1 MSLRWKMLAAV
12 AAALSLQAQ
21 NGPYYIAFL
30 RPYAQRKAM
39 SNSQSRKLQSEHL
52 ANIRQMAD
60 DGDLVA
66 SGPCDDTPTT
76 ISGLFILKVDSIHE
90 AREIAV
96 HDPMV
101 QKRRST
107 VDVYAWH
114 GPPGIGEEYNKLHQ
128 ANPDAPDNTQPYP
141 LGMFYKGSAWANNDP
156 VLAAHQRFIEQ
167 LHKDGRLG
175 AAGDIDTPDDL
186 FGLVIF
192 KPMSMEDAQVML
204 SRDPAIRARVLR
216 VEWHR
221 WLSADHVLPW

>member
-1 MSLRWKMLAAV
+1 MSFRWKMLAVV

-30 RPYAQRKAM
+30 RPYPERKSISAGAE
-39 SNSQSRKLQSEHL
+39 RKLQNEHL

-76 ISGLFILKVDSIHE
+76 ISGLFVLKVDSIHE

-96 HDPMV
+96 HDPFV
-101 QKRRST
+101 LKRRDT
-107 VDVYAWH
+107 VDVYAWN
-114 GPPGIGEEYNKLHQ
+114 GPPGIGDAYKKIHD
-128 ANPDAPDNTQPYP
+128 ANPDEEDRLLPHP

-156 VLAAHQRFIEQ
+156 VLKAHASFIEQ
-167 LHKDGRLG
+167 LRKDGRLG

-186 FGLVIF
+186 YGLVIF
-192 KPMSMEDAQVML
+192 KPMSVEDAQILL
-204 SRDPAIRARVLR
+204 SRDPALRARVLR